1 MESEKVGHSAQA
13 QALGSTDLQQP
24 LVLSLTSCVGKWL
37 IFSEPQ
43 LAHLQTVGDN
53 SLVGGI

>member
-1 MESEKVGHSAQA
+1 MESEKVGHSAQD

-43 LAHLQTVGDN
+43 LAHLPTGGDN
-53 SLVGGI
+53 SLV